1 MAESVLPLAPAECTF
16 DTLGLLTHGEFRCY
30 QSPNPCLNLFTHGEF
45 PRAKFEVADG
55 PGRGQPPG
63 VGTGRKRRVYKPEV
77 IIPCKD
83 EDIIALTLLMAAED
97 DDDDWW

>member
-16 DTLGLLTHGEFRCY
+16 DTLGLLTHGEFRCF

-45 PRAKFEVADG
+45 PRAKFEVDAG
-55 PGRGQPPG
+55 HATKAPA